1 MFLKM
6 TPVSTVNYSSKSDI
20 NLEFHRI
27 KLSNLTCFYD
37 IECGAPS
44 PPCSQFPAMEKKNE
58 YMKGEEEREV
68 KQRVYLKAM
77 PSTL

>member
-27 KLSNLTCFYD
+27 KLSNLTWFYD
-37 IECGAPS
+37 KECGATS
-44 PPCSQFPAMEKKNE
+44 PPCSQFPEMENKNK

-68 KQRVYLKAM
+68 KERVYLNAM
-77 PSTL
+77 PSRL